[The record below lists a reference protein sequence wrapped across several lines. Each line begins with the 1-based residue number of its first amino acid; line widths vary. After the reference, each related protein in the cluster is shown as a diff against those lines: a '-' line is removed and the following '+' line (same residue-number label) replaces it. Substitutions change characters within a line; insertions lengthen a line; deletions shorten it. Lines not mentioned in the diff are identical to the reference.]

1 MPSLSSSQVATVS
14 LTCACAASIRR
25 GSGGAD
31 RVFPRARVGWEIKL
45 PQSALTLS
53 PRRRGL
59 SAVCVLALKN
69 LTLWKEV
76 EKSLKVE
83 KSLSRAIRRT
93 GQAQPAGDR
102 TGRQRNISEA
112 LRVQLVKASPMPTV
126 PLFPISCDLSCS
138 SSLAC
143 GITTP
148 VLQNGG
154 RECARDRRSKRG
166 SPIAWRKRTGL
177 HSKSRA

>member
-1 MPSLSSSQVATVS
+1 VSPSHWIQPGCATSGTAMPSLSSSQVATVS

-45 PQSALTLS
+45 PQGALTLS

-93 GQAQPAGDR
+93 GQAQPPGDR
-102 TGRQRNISEA
+102 TGRQRNIGEA
-112 LRVQLVKASPMPTV
+112 LRVQSPASVRRCV
-126 PLFPISCDLSCS
+126 P
-138 SSLAC
+138 
-143 GITTP
+143 
-148 VLQNGG
+148 V
-154 RECARDRRSKRG
+154 
-166 SPIAWRKRTGL
+166 GL
-177 HSKSRA
+177 HGQSRTPRCERLSDARARALRGVDNEDLGP